1 MGSDVS
7 KPFGDEYMKKRG
19 GFFGFGSSQ
28 KIEMHN
34 SKSPSEC

>member
-1 MGSDVS
+1 MGGDIS
-7 KPFGDEYMKKRG
+7 KPFGDDFMKKRG

-34 SKSPSEC
+34 SKSFSNY